1 MGNILEK
8 ICKDKKIFVEK
19 EKKKKSINF
28 LIKNT
33 SKKKKVNDFK
43 KAFDK
48 NLKKGKIPV
57 ISEIK
62 KNHQVREKLI
72 KVLVQ

>member
-1 MGNILEK
+1 MENILKK
-8 ICKDKKIFVEK
+8 ICKNKKIFVEK
-19 EKKKKSINF
+19 EKKKKNINF

-33 SKKKKVNDFK
+33 SKKENVKDFK

-48 NLKKGKIPV
+48 VLRKRKMPV

-62 KNHQVREKLI
+62 KNLLVKEKLT
-72 KVLVQ
+72 KVLAQ